1 MINKVIMNNQI
12 ISGQKYIWKIPAVDQ
27 QKVAAIAARYN
38 LSLSVAQVLYTR
50 GFTDEDAIEAF
61 LFSSF
66 ENNVADARLM
76 KDAEKAVDRI
86 IAAIEKQEQ
95 ILVFG
100 DYDVDGITSSSLMM
114 ICLLPLGA
122 KINYFLPNR
131 VKDGYGL
138 STKIVE
144 RAAENKYA
152 VIITVD
158 NGITAIEQA
167 QRAKELGLDLII
179 TDHHRPHSKVPDAF
193 AIVNP
198 NQVDCGY
205 PHKTLAGVGV
215 TFKLLS
221 LLYEKR
227 GLQLPPKAYELLL
240 LGTVAD
246 VVPLIGENR
255 FWVRHGLNYV
265 NKIESLSFK
274 LLKANGKV
282 TKPKISSTDIGFS
295 ITPQINALGRLEDPR
310 QAVKFLIGTDS
321 ANAETVARVL
331 LEMNEARKAIE
342 KSIVEEIEEQIRL
355 KHIDVEKENVIIAAS
370 KNWPAGVIGLVASR
384 FVSAYGKP
392 TLLFHLTK
400 DGLAKGSCRS
410 IAEFNMFDALTA
422 SSDLI
427 MQFGGHSVAAGLSLK
442 VENLGPL
449 KERLEA
455 LIAAQLTPFDLQPKI
470 KVDAEVG
477 LSELTKKFIDDL
489 EHLEPFGN
497 SNDQPIFYVN
507 NVVQVQKPQ
516 LLKDAHVK
524 CFMFADGVIKPVIF
538 FNRPELFALFN
549 EQYEQTFI
557 LAARVSENHWQ
568 DRVNIELIGVDIAVS
583 QMGSQL
589 GSPSKK
595 IEDGVK

>member
-1 MINKVIMNNQI
+1 MNNQI
-12 ISGQKYIWKIPAVDQ
+12 ISGEKYVWKIPVVDQ
-27 QKVAAIAARYN
+27 QKIAAIASQYN
-38 LSLSVAQVLYTR
+38 LSFAVAQVLHSR
-50 GFTDEDAIEAF
+50 GFSDETAIEAF

-66 ENNVADARLM
+66 EDNVADARLM
-76 KDAEKAVDRI
+76 KDAEKAVDRLLL
-86 IAAIEKQEQ
+86 AMEKQEQ

-144 RAAENKYA
+144 RAAENKYS
-152 VIITVD
+152 VIVTVD

-167 QRAKELGLDLII
+167 RRVKELGLDLII
-179 TDHHRPHSKVPDAF
+179 TDHHRPHSEVPDAF

-198 NQVDCGY
+198 NQVDCPY

-221 LLYEKR
+221 LLYEKK

-255 FWVRHGLNYV
+255 FWVRHGLNYI
-265 NKIESLSFK
+265 NKTESLSFK

-282 TKPKISSTDIGFS
+282 TKPKLSSMDIGFS

-310 QAVKFLIGTDS
+310 QAVKFLIGTDVE
-321 ANAETVARVL
+321 NAERVARVL

-442 VENLGPL
+442 VENLAEL
-449 KERLEA
+449 KSRLETLVA
-455 LIAAQLTPFDLQPKI
+455 SQLTPFDLQPKI
-470 KVDAEVG
+470 KVDAEVA
-477 LSELTKKFIDDL
+477 LPDLTKKFIDDL

-538 FNRPELFALFN
+538 FNRPELFALLN
-549 EQYEQTFI
+549 ERYEKTFI
-557 LAARVSENHWQ
+557 LAARVSENYWQ
-568 DRVNIELIGVDIAVS
+568 DRVSIELIGVDIA
-583 QMGSQL
+583 MKGD
-589 GSPSKK
+589 
-595 IEDGVK
+595 E

>member
-1 MINKVIMNNQI
+1 MHINNFKYVCVFMNNQI
-12 ISGQKYIWKIPAVDQ
+12 IKGQKYIWKVPLADH
-27 QKVAAIAARYN
+27 QKITSIAARYN
-38 LSLSVAQVLYTR
+38 LSFAVAQVLYSR
-50 GFTDEDAIEAF
+50 GFTDEASIEAF
-61 LFSSF
+61 LFSTY
-66 ENNVADARLM
+66 EDNVVDPRLM
-76 KDAEKAVDRI
+76 KDAEKAVDRLLE
-86 IAAIEKQEQ
+86 AFDKQES

-100 DYDVDGITSSSLMM
+100 DYDVDGITSSALMM

-131 VKDGYGL
+131 ARDGYGL

-144 RAAENKYA
+144 RAAQNNYK
-152 VIITVD
+152 VIVTVD

-167 QRAKELGLDLII
+167 KRAKELGIDLII
-179 TDHHRPHSKVPDAF
+179 TDHHRPHSTVPDAY

-198 NQVDCGY
+198 NQVDCAY

-221 LLYEKR
+221 LLYEKK
-227 GLQLPPKAYELLL
+227 GLVLPSKAYELLL

-274 LLKANGKV
+274 LLKANGKL

-310 QAVKFLIGTDS
+310 QAVKFLIGTD
-321 ANAETVARVL
+321 AEVAETVARVL

-342 KSIVEEIEEQIRL
+342 KSIVQEIEEQIRL

-370 KNWPAGVIGLVASR
+370 KSWPAGVIGLVASR
-384 FVSAYGKP
+384 FVAAYGKP
-392 TLLFHLTK
+392 TLLFHLTS

-422 SSDLI
+422 SSDIIL
-427 MQFGGHSVAAGLSLK
+427 QFGGHSVAAGLSLK
-442 VENLGPL
+442 IEQLPSL
-449 KERLEA
+449 KQRLES
-455 LIAAQLTPFDLQPKI
+455 LVAAQLTPFDLQPKI
-470 KVDAEVG
+470 RVDAQVS
-477 LSELTKKFIDDL
+477 LAELTKKFIDDL

-497 SNDQPIFYVN
+497 SNDQPIFYVH

-524 CFMFADGVIKPVIF
+524 CFMFADGVIKPVMF
-538 FNRPELFALFN
+538 FNRPELFALLH
-549 EQYEQTFI
+549 EQYEDTFI

-568 DRVNIELIGVDIAVS
+568 DRVNIELIGVDIAV
-583 QMGSQL
+583 Q
-589 GSPSKK
+589 KNT
-595 IEDGVK
+595 

>member
-1 MINKVIMNNQI
+1 MNNQI
-12 ISGQKYIWKIPAVDQ
+12 ISGEKYVWKIPAVDQ
-27 QKVAAIAARYN
+27 QKIAVIASRYN
-38 LSLSVAQVLYTR
+38 LSFAVAQVLYSR
-50 GFTDEDAIEAF
+50 GFTDESAIDAF

-66 ENNVADARLM
+66 EDNVADARLM
-76 KDAEKAVDRI
+76 KDAEKAVDRLLV
-86 IAAIEKQEQ
+86 AMEKEEQ

-144 RAAENKYA
+144 RAAQNKYA
-152 VIITVD
+152 VIVTVD

-167 QRAKELGLDLII
+167 KRAKELGIDLII
-179 TDHHRPHSKVPDAF
+179 TDHHRPHSEVPDAF

-198 NQVDCGY
+198 NQVDCAY

-215 TFKLLS
+215 TFKLIS
-221 LLYEKR
+221 LLYEKK

-255 FWVRHGLNYV
+255 FWVRHGLNYI

-274 LLKANGKV
+274 LLKSNGKV
-282 TKPKISSTDIGFS
+282 TKPKLSSMDIGFS

-310 QAVKFLIGTDS
+310 QAVKFLIGTDV

-342 KSIVEEIEEQIRL
+342 RSIVEEIEEQIRL
-355 KHIDVEKENVIIAAS
+355 KHIDVEHENVIIAAS
-370 KNWPAGVIGLVASR
+370 KSWPAGVIGLVASR

-427 MQFGGHSVAAGLSLK
+427 LQFGGHSVAAGLSLK
-442 VENLGPL
+442 VENLPEL
-449 KERLEA
+449 KSRLESLVA
-455 LIAAQLTPFDLQPKI
+455 SQLTPFDLQPKI
-470 KVDAEVG
+470 KIDAEVT
-477 LSELTKKFIDDL
+477 LSELNKKFIDDL

-538 FNRPELFALFN
+538 FNRPELFALLN
-549 EQYEQTFI
+549 ELYEKTFI
-557 LAARVSENHWQ
+557 LAARVSENYWQ
-568 DRVNIELIGVDIAVS
+568 DRVSIELIGVDIAVK
-583 QMGSQL
+583 G
-589 GSPSKK
+589 
-595 IEDGVK
+595 EE

>member
-1 MINKVIMNNQI
+1 MRYMNTTTI
-12 ISGQKYIWKIPAVDQ
+12 IGKKYLWKIAPTDQ
-27 QKVAAIAARYN
+27 QEIATIASCYN
-38 LSLSVAQVLYTR
+38 LSFPVAQVLNAR
-50 GFTDEDAIEAF
+50 GFDNRDEIERF
-61 LFSSF
+61 LLNSF
-66 ENNVADARLM
+66 ESNVADPRLL

-86 IAAIEKQEQ
+86 LHAIEHQEQ

-144 RAAENKYA
+144 RAAANNYA

-167 QRAKELGLDLII
+167 DRAKALGIDLII
-179 TDHHRPHSKVPDAF
+179 TDHHRPHAHVPDAY

-198 NQVDCGY
+198 NQIDCGY
-205 PHKTLAGVGV
+205 PYKTLAGVGV
-215 TFKLLS
+215 TFKILS
-221 LLYEKR
+221 LLYEKK

-246 VVPLIGENR
+246 VVPLVGENR
-255 FWVRHGLNYV
+255 FWVRHGLNYI

-274 LLKANGKV
+274 LLKSNSRV
-282 TKPKISSTDIGFS
+282 TKPKLSSTDIGFS

-310 QAVKFLIGTDS
+310 QAVKFLIGTDVE
-321 ANAETVARVL
+321 NAERVAKVL

-342 KSIVEEIEEQIRL
+342 RSVVEEIEAQIRL
-355 KHIDVEKENVIIAAS
+355 KRIDLEQENVIIAAS
-370 KNWPAGVIGLVASR
+370 SNWPAGVIGLVASR
-384 FVSAYGKP
+384 FVGSYGKP

-400 DGLAKGSCRS
+400 DGIAKGSCRS

-422 SSDLI
+422 SSDLL
-427 MQFGGHSVAAGLSLK
+427 MQFGGHSVAAGLSLSVDK
-442 VENLGPL
+442 LPEL
-449 KERLEA
+449 KMRLEKLVA
-455 LIAAQLTPFDLQPKI
+455 EQLTPQDLQPKI
-470 KVDAEVG
+470 RVDGEVT
-477 LSELTKKFIDDL
+477 LPDLNKKLLDDL

-497 SNDQPIFYVN
+497 SNEQPIFYVR
-507 NVVQVQKPQ
+507 NVMQVQKAQ
-516 LLKDAHVK
+516 LLKDLHVK
-524 CFMFADGVIKPVIF
+524 CFMFADGVIKPVMF
-538 FNRPELFALFN
+538 FNRPELFEFFN
-549 EQYEQTFI
+549 EHYERSFI

-568 DRVNIELIGVDIAVS
+568 DRVNIELMGVDVAM
-583 QMGSQL
+583 QGAL
-589 GSPSKK
+589 
-595 IEDGVK
+595 

>member
-1 MINKVIMNNQI
+1 MNNQI
-12 ISGQKYIWKIPAVDQ
+12 ISGQKYIWKIPTVDQ
-27 QKVAAIAARYN
+27 QQVTAIAARYN
-38 LSLSVAQVLYTR
+38 LSFAIAHILCSR
-50 GFTDEDAIEAF
+50 GYNDEATIENF
-61 LFSSF
+61 LFSRF
-66 ENNVADARLM
+66 ENSVADTRLM

-86 IAAIEKQEQ
+86 LQAIEKQEQ

-100 DYDVDGITSSSLMM
+100 DYDVDGITSSSMMM

-144 RAAENKYA
+144 RAAQNKYA
-152 VIITVD
+152 VIVTVD

-167 QRAKELGLDLII
+167 KRAKELGIDLII
-179 TDHHRPHSKVPDAF
+179 TDHHRPHSVIPDAY

-198 NQVDCGY
+198 NQTDCGY
-205 PHKTLAGVGV
+205 PYKTLAGVGV

-221 LLYEKR
+221 LLYEKK
-227 GLQLPPKAYELLL
+227 GMQLPPKAYELLL

-255 FWVRHGLNYV
+255 FWVRHGLNFV
-265 NKIESLSFK
+265 NKVESLSFK

-282 TKPKISSTDIGFS
+282 TKPKLSSTDIGFS

-310 QAVKFLIGTDS
+310 SAVKFLIGTDVD
-321 ANAETVARVL
+321 NAENVARVL

-355 KHIDVEKENVIIAAS
+355 KKIDLEKENVIIAAS
-370 KNWPAGVIGLVASR
+370 KTWPAGVIGLVASR

-422 SSDLI
+422 SSDLLI
-427 MQFGGHSVAAGLSLK
+427 QFGGHSVAAGLSLK
-442 VENLGPL
+442 VENLPEL
-449 KERLEA
+449 KKRLEA
-455 LIAAQLTPFDLQPKI
+455 LVAAQLTPFDLQPKI
-470 KVDAEVG
+470 KVDAHVE

-507 NVVQVQKPQ
+507 NVAQVQKPQ

-524 CFMFADGVIKPVIF
+524 CFVFADGVIKPVIF

-549 EQYEQTFI
+549 EHYEKTFI

-568 DRVNIELIGVDIAVS
+568 DRVNIELVGVDVAV
-583 QMGSQL
+583 
-589 GSPSKK
+589 KN
-595 IEDGVK
+595 

>member
-1 MINKVIMNNQI
+1 MNTQI
-12 ISGQKYIWKIPAVDQ
+12 ISGQKYIWKIPTVDQ
-27 QKVAAIAARYN
+27 QQVAAIAAKYN
-38 LSLSVAQVLYTR
+38 LSFAVAHILHTR
-50 GFTDEDAIEAF
+50 GFNDPQSIESF
-61 LFSSF
+61 LFSRF
-66 ENNVADARLM
+66 EDSVADPRLL

-86 IAAIEKQEQ
+86 LLAMEKQEQ
-95 ILVFG
+95 MLVFG

-167 QRAKELGLDLII
+167 DRAKELGIDLII
-179 TDHHRPHSKVPDAF
+179 TDHHRPHAHVPDAY

-198 NQVDCGY
+198 NQVDCAY
-205 PHKTLAGVGV
+205 PYKTLAGVGV

-221 LLYEKR
+221 LLYEKK

-255 FWVRHGLNYV
+255 FWVRHGLNYI

-282 TKPKISSTDIGFS
+282 TKPKLSSTDIGFS

-310 QAVKFLIGTDS
+310 QAVKFLIGTDKS
-321 ANAETVARVL
+321 NAETVARVL

-355 KHIDVEKENVIIAAS
+355 KHIDLEKENVIIAAS

-410 IAEFNMFDALTA
+410 IQEFNMFDALTA
-422 SSDLI
+422 SSDLLL
-427 MQFGGHSVAAGLSLK
+427 QFGGHSVAAGLSLK
-442 VENLGPL
+442 IENLPIL
-449 KERLEA
+449 KQRLETLVA
-455 LIAAQLTPFDLQPKI
+455 QQLTPFDLQPKI
-470 KVDAEVG
+470 KVDAHVE

-538 FNRPELFALFN
+538 FNRPELFALLN
-549 EQYEQTFI
+549 EQYEQPFI
-557 LAARVSENHWQ
+557 LAARVTENHWQ
-568 DRVNIELIGVDIAVS
+568 DRVNIELIGVDIAV
-583 QMGSQL
+583 
-589 GSPSKK
+589 K
-595 IEDGVK
+595 V

>member
-1 MINKVIMNNQI
+1 MNSNVII
-12 ISGQKYIWKIPAVDQ
+12 GKKYIWKISPVDQ
-27 QKVAAIAARYN
+27 QKVAAMGARYN
-38 LSLSVAQVLYTR
+38 LSFGVAQVLYSR
-50 GFTDEDAIEAF
+50 GFTQEDDIERF
-61 LFSSF
+61 LLNSF
-66 ENNVADARLM
+66 ENNVADPRLL

-86 IAAIEKQEQ
+86 LLAMERQEQ
-95 ILVFG
+95 MLVFG

-144 RAAENKYA
+144 RAAQNNYK

-167 QRAKELGLDLII
+167 QRAKELNIDLII
-179 TDHHRPHSKVPDAF
+179 TDHHRPHAQVPDAY

-198 NQVDCGY
+198 NQVDCTFPY
-205 PHKTLAGVGV
+205 KSLAGVGV
-215 TFKLLS
+215 TFKILS
-221 LLYEKR
+221 LLYEKK
-227 GLQLPPKAYELLL
+227 GLQLPAKAYELLL

-255 FWVRHGLNYV
+255 FWVRHGLNYI
-265 NKIESLSFK
+265 NKVQSLSFK
-274 LLKANGKV
+274 LLKSNGKV
-282 TKPKISSTDIGFS
+282 TKPKLSSTDIGFS

-310 QAVKFLIGTDS
+310 QAVKFLIGTDVDV
-321 ANAETVARVL
+321 AETVAKVL

-355 KHIDVEKENVIIAAS
+355 KHIDIERENVIIAAS
-370 KNWPAGVIGLVASR
+370 SNWPAGVIGLVASR

-400 DGLAKGSCRS
+400 DGIAKGSCRS
-410 IAEFNMFDALTA
+410 IPEFNMFDALTA
-422 SSDLI
+422 SSDLL
-427 MQFGGHSVAAGLSLK
+427 MQFGGHSVAAGLSLPIN
-442 VENLGPL
+442 NLAAL
-449 KERLEA
+449 KAKLEQLVA
-455 LIAAQLTPFDLQPKI
+455 EQLTPFDLQPKI
-470 KVDAEVG
+470 RIDAEVG
-477 LSELTKKFIDDL
+477 LADLTKKFIDDL

-497 SNDQPIFYVN
+497 SNEQPIFYVH

-516 LLKDAHVK
+516 LLKGAHVK
-524 CFMFADGVIKPVIF
+524 CFMFAEGVIKPVMF
-538 FNRPELFALFN
+538 FNRPELFEFFN
-549 EQYEQTFI
+549 EQYESSFT

-568 DRVNIELIGVDIAVS
+568 DRVNIELIGVDVAMSNV
-583 QMGSQL
+583 
-589 GSPSKK
+589 
-595 IEDGVK
+595 